1 MSDKNIILL
10 ISENEKLANELKSK
24 LIFLRKNDS
33 VLLSDYEQANQNIV
47 LSQPDVVFV
56 HECSSKNAT
65 LELVKNIKKNKN
77 ICIFLLVDDYD
88 EELILACYD
97 VGIDDFALTGAGA
110 YELVIRTVNN
120 IKHNSRQISAYR
132 NLKLLEQLNVIDD
145 FTGLYSYNYAK
156 QIIENIIDDNLLAEG
171 MFLAIAPSEKSKSK
185 FSIEKMAEAILA
197 SIRCDDLATL
207 GKGAKFY
214 VLLPKTDFNGAIVV
228 LNKIKESYGGDFELC
243 AGISEIV
250 HKSFDEM
257 ERDALQALSDSM
269 ATNAEYTL
277 ASSKEETLDE
287 WLDDAIDAPKNYK
300 IFKQMFNKKLEKVIT
315 PVFYRLQKAWE
326 EKLFNTEIEQFTNEE
341 MCVFHLKNK
350 KQDSTLRIIY
360 PGFAKIIISVTHE
373 GLDSPENK
381 EIQLPLTKISQKE
394 LVSIVEDFIKD
405 FKYTAV

>member
-1 MSDKNIILL
+1 MSDKNTILL

-33 VLLSDYEQANQNIV
+33 VLLSNYEQANQNIV

-56 HECSSKNAT
+56 HECSSKNGT

-77 ICIFLLVDDYD
+77 ICLFLLVDDYD

-97 VGIDDFALTGAGA
+97 AGIDDFALTGAGA

-120 IKHNSRQISAYR
+120 IKHSSQKRSVLR

-145 FTGLYSYNYAK
+145 LTGLYNYSYAK
-156 QIIENIIDDNLLAEG
+156 QIIENIIDDNLLADG
-171 MFLAIAPSEKSKSK
+171 MFMAIAPSEKAKSK
-185 FSIEKMAEAILA
+185 FSIEKMAESIFT

-214 VLLPKTDFNGAIVV
+214 ILLPKTDFNGAIVV
-228 LNKIKESYGGDFELC
+228 LNKIKENYCSDFELC
-243 AGISEIV
+243 AGISEIT

-277 ASSKEETLDE
+277 AHSKEETLDE
-287 WLDDAIDAPKNYK
+287 WLDDTVDTPKNYK

-326 EKLFNTEIEQFTNEE
+326 EKLFNTEIEQFTNDE

-360 PGFAKIIISVTHE
+360 PGFAKIIISITHE
-373 GLDSPENK
+373 GLDSPENN
-381 EIQLPLTKISQKE
+381 EIQLPLAKISQKE